1 MATGTG
7 KTRTILGMIYRFL
20 KAKRF
25 RRVLFLVDRTALG
38 DQALDVFT
46 EVTLEGLM
54 TLDEIYDIKQLADKD
69 FDLDTKVQIAT
80 VQSLVKRILYPEGD
94 TKPATSD
101 YDLIIVDEAH
111 RGYIFDKELGEAELL
126 YRDQREFMSKYRSV
140 IDYFDAVK
148 VALTATPALHT
159 TEIFGMPV
167 YAYSY
172 RTAVVDGFLI
182 DHDAPHIIETELSRN
197 GIKYKPGDNL

>member
-25 RRVLFLVDRTALG
+25 RRILFLVDRTALG

-69 FDLDTKVQIAT
+69 FDPDTKEQIAK

-101 YDLIIVDEAH
+101 YDLIIVDD
-111 RGYIFDKELGEAELL
+111 G
-126 YRDQREFMSKYRSV
+126 RDIIGTNQRKPSK
-140 IDYFDAVK
+140 
-148 VALTATPALHT
+148 
-159 TEIFGMPV
+159 
-167 YAYSY
+167 
-172 RTAVVDGFLI
+172 
-182 DHDAPHIIETELSRN
+182 
-197 GIKYKPGDNL
+197 IKGSQMI

>member
-25 RRVLFLVDRTALG
+25 RRILFLVDRTALG

-69 FDLDTKVQIAT
+69 LRSEEHTSEL
-80 VQSLVKRILYPEGD
+80 QS
-94 TKPATSD
+94 
-101 YDLIIVDEAH
+101 
-111 RGYIFDKELGEAELL
+111 
-126 YRDQREFMSKYRSV
+126 QR
-140 IDYFDAVK
+140 
-148 VALTATPALHT
+148 
-159 TEIFGMPV
+159 
-167 YAYSY
+167 
-172 RTAVVDGFLI
+172 
-182 DHDAPHIIETELSRN
+182 
-197 GIKYKPGDNL
+197 

>member
-25 RRVLFLVDRTALG
+25 RRILFLVDRTALG

-69 FDLDTKVQIAT
+69 FDPDTKVQIAT

-101 YDLIIVDEAH
+101 YDLIIVDD
-111 RGYIFDKELGEAELL
+111 G
-126 YRDQREFMSKYRSV
+126 RDIIGTNQRKPSK
-140 IDYFDAVK
+140 
-148 VALTATPALHT
+148 
-159 TEIFGMPV
+159 
-167 YAYSY
+167 
-172 RTAVVDGFLI
+172 
-182 DHDAPHIIETELSRN
+182 
-197 GIKYKPGDNL
+197 IKGLQMI